1 MHLPYIKK
9 VLPDVKLIPIMV
21 GNLSA
26 EQEKEF
32 GEKLAVYMVDD

>member
-1 MHLPYIKK
+1 MSKQIDENEHSLEMHLPYIKK

-26 EQEKEF
+26 
-32 GEKLAVYMVDD
+32 A